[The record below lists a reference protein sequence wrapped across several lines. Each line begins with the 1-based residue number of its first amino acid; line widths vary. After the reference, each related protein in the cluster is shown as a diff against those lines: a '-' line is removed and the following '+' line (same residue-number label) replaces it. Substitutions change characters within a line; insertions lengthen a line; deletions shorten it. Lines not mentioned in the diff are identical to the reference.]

1 MTTLLAQ
8 RWHHRDERG
17 ASAVEYGL
25 LATAVAA
32 LIVVIVFALG
42 GMVTEMFGHSCD
54 VIEMQAQTG
63 SGCTRSQP

>member
-1 MTTLLAQ
+1 MITTLLH
-8 RWHHRDERG
+8 RWQHRDERG

-42 GMVTEMFGHSCD
+42 GMVTNMFGQSCD
-54 VIEMQAQTG
+54 VIETQAQTG
-63 SGCTRSQP
+63 SACPRS

>member
-1 MTTLLAQ
+1 MITTLVQ
-8 RWHHRDERG
+8 RWQHRDERG

-42 GMVTEMFGHSCD
+42 GMVTNMFGQSCD
-54 VIEMQAQTG
+54 VIETQAQTG
-63 SGCTRSQP
+63 SACPRS

>member
-1 MTTLLAQ
+1 MITVLLGR
-8 RWHHRDERG
+8 RWQHRDERG

-42 GMVTEMFGHSCD
+42 GMVTNMFGQSCD
-54 VIEMQAQTG
+54 VIETQVQTG
-63 SGCTRSQP
+63 SACPRS

>member
-1 MTTLLAQ
+1 MVTSLLAQ

-32 LIVVIVFALG
+32 LIVVVVFALG
-42 GMVTEMFGHSCD
+42 GVVTNMFGQSCD
-54 VIEMQAQTG
+54 VIELQAQTG
-63 SGCTRSQP
+63 SSCPRS

>member
-1 MTTLLAQ
+1 MTMTLLVR

-42 GMVTEMFGHSCD
+42 GTVTGMFGQSCD
-54 VIEMQAQTG
+54 VIETQAQTG
-63 SGCTRSQP
+63 SSCPRS